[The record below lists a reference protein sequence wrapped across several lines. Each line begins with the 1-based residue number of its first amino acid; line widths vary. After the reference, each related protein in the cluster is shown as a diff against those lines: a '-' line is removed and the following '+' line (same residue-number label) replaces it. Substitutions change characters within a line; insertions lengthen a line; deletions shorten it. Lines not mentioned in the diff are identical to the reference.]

1 MQPRETCCPVVSWFV
16 SGPVWLLVMIV
27 TIPHLW
33 IVWGSLSGG
42 VWDLFELSGV
52 RFVRLIGSCLFDHPP
67 THCCQVKPRQVGFVQ
82 SWLCWPF
89 SLLTPFFWG
98 ISGMGESHWAQRSR
112 QLKMVNHTVKT
123 VGLLYE
129 TITLWWLLI
138 WGHMLLWYKWATTV
152 WGDARI
158 MTLAAAYK
166 QLQYIIPHHLCS
178 VAAAQKK
185 TAKL

>member
-1 MQPRETCCPVVSWFV
+1 M
-16 SGPVWLLVMIV
+16 

-33 IVWGSLSGG
+33 LVWGSLSGR
-42 VWDLFELSGV
+42 VWDLFELSSV

-67 THCCQVKPRQVGFVQ
+67 PTVARLNQDKLDLSNHRFADHSVC
-82 SWLCWPF
+82 WLP
-89 SLLTPFFWG
+89 FWG
-98 ISGMGESHWAQRSR
+98 ISGMGGSHRAQRSR

-178 VAAAQKK
+178 VAAAQNK

>member
-1 MQPRETCCPVVSWFV
+1 
-16 SGPVWLLVMIV
+16 MIV

-33 IVWGSLSGG
+33 LVWGSLSGR
-42 VWDLFELSGV
+42 VWDLFELSSV

-67 THCCQVKPRQVGFVQ
+67 PTVARLNQGKSDLSNHRFADHSVC
-82 SWLCWPF
+82 WLP
-89 SLLTPFFWG
+89 FWG
-98 ISGMGESHWAQRSR
+98 ISGMGGSHRAQRSR

-185 TAKL
+185 

>member
-1 MQPRETCCPVVSWFV
+1 MYKCSQGRPLVSRFL
-16 SGPVWLLVMIV
+16 SGPVWLWQFHICD
-27 TIPHLW
+27 
-33 IVWGSLSGG
+33 LSEDLCLEECEICLNCL
-42 VWDLFELSGV
+42 VWDLSASLVPVS
-52 RFVRLIGSCLFDHPP
+52 LITS

-98 ISGMGESHWAQRSR
+98 ISGMGGSHRAQRSR

-129 TITLWWLLI
+129 PITLWWLLI

-185 TAKL
+185 